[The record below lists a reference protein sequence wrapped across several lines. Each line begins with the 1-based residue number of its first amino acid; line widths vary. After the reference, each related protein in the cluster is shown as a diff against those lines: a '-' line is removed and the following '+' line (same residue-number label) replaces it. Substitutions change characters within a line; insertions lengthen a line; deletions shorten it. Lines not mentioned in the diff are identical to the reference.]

1 MRGVVSLLSRVSYD
15 VSTDILTF
23 TVSGKSSRYYTVSVK
38 GNMNQRCSLISLLG
52 GVERE
57 WMKSLNSGGLRDLYL
72 CLVKL

>member
-1 MRGVVSLLSRVSYD
+1 MSGVMSLLSRVSYD
-15 VSTDILTF
+15 VSADILTF
-23 TVSGKSSRYYTVSVK
+23 TVSGKSLRYYSASVK
-38 GNMNQRCSLISLLG
+38 GNMNQRCSLISFLG